1 MAMPLHA
8 STEEVT
14 LRILSMSA
22 APVNSL
28 ARVSGFDHS
37 SLEILEGARAGARS
51 ETEPSVASN
60 KASQEECVA
69 RSAD

>member
-1 MAMPLHA
+1 MPVHA
-8 STEEVT
+8 STQEVT
-14 LRILSMSA
+14 IRILSMSA

-37 SLEILEGARAGARS
+37 SLEILEGARAGARL

>member
-1 MAMPLHA
+1 MAMSVHA
-8 STEEVT
+8 STQDVT
-14 LRILSMSA
+14 IRILSMSA

-37 SLEILEGARAGARS
+37 SLEILEGGRAGARR
-51 ETEPSVASN
+51 ETEPSVAWN
-60 KASQEECVA
+60 KALQEEFVA